1 MDTTPSPDTLFGACV
16 TGCDFAGTAL
26 CVSHFPDNRG
36 RVTVVTPAAGLG
48 GESVRLFRVRLSEV
62 HVTPCDPDV
71 HPGIMGS
78 PVIVGGIDGLVA
90 CAAAAPGGQ
99 VFVAH
104 AAEHGGGAW
113 RDGTDMRWYPAAA
126 VDFGGGGQ

>member
-16 TGCDFAGTAL
+16 TGCDFTGTAL

-62 HVTPCDPDV
+62 LVTPGGPDA
-71 HPGIMGS
+71 HPGIMGNR
-78 PVIVGGIDGLVA
+78 VIVGGIDGLVA
-90 CAAAAPGGQ
+90 CAAAAPRGQ

-104 AAEHGGGAW
+104 AAEHGSGAW
-113 RDGTDMRWYPAAA
+113 RDGTDMRWYPGSA
-126 VDFGGGGQ
+126 VDFVDGGR